1 MTAVPP
7 VFDPPVF
14 VPAATAERHIAEADA
29 ALSALTD
36 EVRRTEAAAAA
47 LEGAVGVGFD
57 PGALEFVVVRF
68 DRFVRGLL
76 AETATEIDALVAA
89 VQRRRAPV
97 PLSWDHLFVT
107 DPVVEPGPVAVAV
120 AVVGPGPVAVAVP
133 AVEPGPVPVD
143 VAPPTSPAAP
153 VAAATV
159 EVVDPV
165 EDAIEAAFWA
175 DDGRQDRWSRLRRTA
190 WTVGL
195 QAAAVLLV
203 LAALLIRIG

>member
-1 MTAVPP
+1 MTAVRP

-57 PGALEFVVVRF
+57 LGALEFVVVRF

-133 AVEPGPVPVD
+133 VVEPGPVPVD
-143 VAPPTSPAAP
+143 VAPPASPAAP
-153 VAAATV
+153 VAAATRSRMRSRPRSGPTTAV
-159 EVVDPV
+159 RTGGRGCGGRPGWSVSRPPPSSS
-165 EDAIEAAFWA
+165 FW
-175 DDGRQDRWSRLRRTA
+175 RHC
-190 WTVGL
+190 
-195 QAAAVLLV
+195 
-203 LAALLIRIG
+203 

>member
-1 MTAVPP
+1 MTAVRP

-120 AVVGPGPVAVAVP
+120 AVV
-133 AVEPGPVPVD
+133 EPGPVPVD
-143 VAPPTSPAAP
+143 VAPPASPAAP

-190 WTVGL
+190 GMVGL